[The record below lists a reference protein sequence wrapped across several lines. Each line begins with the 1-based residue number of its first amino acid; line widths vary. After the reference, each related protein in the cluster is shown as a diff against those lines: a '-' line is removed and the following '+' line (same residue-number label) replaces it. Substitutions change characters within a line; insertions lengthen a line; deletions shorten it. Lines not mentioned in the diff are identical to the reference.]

1 MAEVFCSFKTLA
13 GGDCGCDKRT
23 KKQENEIIPLVT
35 CSKPIDG
42 HLTSFSFSG
51 PKNEVDLI
59 LSRASIFSL
68 PGNIHSMTICPSHR
82 AKLGLGWTRG
92 SSTRCRVPF
101 EISNHGKKGK
111 SWPKYDRGI
120 GKRSSQMILKKTGV
134 FLPAGSGKISL
145 CLILRLNFT

>member
-68 PGNIHSMTICPSHR
+68 PGNIHSMTICHSHR
-82 AKLGLGWTRG
+82 AKLGLG
-92 SSTRCRVPF
+92 
-101 EISNHGKKGK
+101 
-111 SWPKYDRGI
+111 
-120 GKRSSQMILKKTGV
+120 
-134 FLPAGSGKISL
+134 
-145 CLILRLNFT
+145 